1 MFDVHKRLSALILV
15 LAVAL
20 AGIAANPV
28 AAAQHPEDPLL
39 LPPAGLDDL
48 AQELSAEENAEAAY
62 LYLLTEVALLIEL
75 DAFGA
80 DVPAELVDINERLNL
95 DGLPE
100 EALFGETLYADE
112 LARQHSRVAVE
123 QGFVFD
129 SSELA
134 VFGPI
139 SLDELDN
146 VERGGL
152 LSIPAQSYLDA
163 LLVSWARGFA
173 IPDEITSGTADDF
186 VIIIISQGALGSAPP
201 PADLTQP
208 TAEQTPAPQ
217 SDTATPQNE
226 GPTAQADTAA
236 PETET
241 PAAETEIPDAQ
252 SAETPRTLKPWVIP
266 SLISSAIIG
275 IMIALL
281 ARRHRSDSS
290 DDSSKQI
297 PQILEI
303 GRRMTASRDDR
314 QIAAIA
320 VEQSISLTGASAG
333 AFVITTSGDHHVLYA
348 SSNDLLNLQALEQ
361 GLLGQAMQT
370 GQPIKSVASSDP
382 AIRWLPAAVLLT
394 PIIADG
400 RVEAVLML
408 GREPNQPFEA
418 SEASVIAQLAPII
431 GSALQSARDHT
442 DAVHLANVD
451 GLTQLG
457 NRRRL
462 DSDLNALVASGQ
474 QSSRPVAFAMFD
486 VDHFKTFNDTNG
498 HAAGDAALRQ
508 IAELARTHV
517 RPGDVVYR
525 YGGEEFCIILPDTT
539 QHEALAVAERVRI
552 AIETQPFDGEQ
563 TQPNGNVTISVG
575 VAETTSEDPLEL
587 VKAADAAL
595 YEAKELG
602 RNRTELASR

>member
-1 MFDVHKRLSALILV
+1 VFDARKRLPALILV

-20 AGIAANPV
+20 ASMAPTPV
-28 AAAQHPEDPLL
+28 AAAQHPDDQPPP
-39 LPPAGLDDL
+39 PPALPDDL
-48 AQELSAEENAEAAY
+48 AQQLTADQNAEAAY
-62 LYLLTEVALLIEL
+62 LYLLSEVALLIDL
-75 DAFGA
+75 DAFGD
-80 DVPAELVDINERLNL
+80 DVPSELVEINERLNL

-100 EALFGETLYADE
+100 DALFGETLYADE

-139 SLDELDN
+139 SIDELDR

-163 LLVSWARGFA
+163 LQISWARGFA
-173 IPDEITSGTADDF
+173 TPDEITISTADDF
-186 VIIIISQGALGSAPP
+186 VITIVGQGLLGSAPP
-201 PADLTQP
+201 PADLTQA
-208 TAEQTPAPQ
+208 TAEQTP
-217 SDTATPQNE
+217 TAVTESPA
-226 GPTAQADTAA
+226 AQTESPAA
-236 PETET
+236 QTESPAAQPSAEPES
-241 PAAETEIPDAQ
+241 PAAEP
-252 SAETPRTLKPWVIP
+252 AEAARTLKPWVIP
-266 SLISSAIIG
+266 SFVSSAIIG
-275 IMIALL
+275 VMIALM
-281 ARRHRSDSS
+281 ARRRRSSGS
-290 DDSSKQI
+290 ADSSKQI
-297 PQILEI
+297 PQMLEI

-408 GREPNQPFEA
+408 GREPSQPFEA
-418 SEASVIAQLAPII
+418 DEAGVIAQLAPII

-442 DAVHLANVD
+442 DAAHLANVD

-462 DSDLNALVASGQ
+462 DSDLNTLVASGQ
-474 QSSRPVAFAMFD
+474 QSSRPVSFAMFD

-498 HAAGDAALRQ
+498 HAAGDVALRQ

-517 RPGDVVYR
+517 RPNDVVYR

-539 QHEALAVAERVRI
+539 QHEALAVAERVRM
-552 AIETQPFDGEQ
+552 AIETEPFDGEQ

-575 VAETTSEDPLEL
+575 IAETTSEDPLEL

-602 RNRTELASR
+602 RNRTEVAAK